1 MQNHKE
7 LKDQLKGYNIDGD
20 IVELWNV
27 LLSNAFVL
35 TTLNDILSVLSD
47 DKANYIRVGY
57 GETLEQAYKSGLA
70 DDMICRLVYVYFPT
84 DGLRL
89 AEFNNFISSLDKDII
104 WGCSI
109 DNTIVCGFKLVMIFN

>member
-1 MQNHKE
+1 M
-7 LKDQLKGYNIDGD
+7 
-20 IVELWNV
+20 
-27 LLSNAFVL
+27 L

-70 DDMICRLVYVYFPT
+70 DDMKFRLVHVYFPT